1 MAEPESNITVG
12 EARKDGSLG
21 KEILSSLSDISV
33 KTDLTNENQK
43 TQITLLGEMK
53 GFIKDLTELIE
64 GSTPTPSQ
72 IKEEENEKKRARLA
86 SGTRKP
92 DKREGGI
99 GLGGIFG
106 GLGASLAGIKGLLN
120 TILSPSGY
128 VGILAG
134 ALAAATVPLSKLAKV
149 IGAGFLK
156 VGLITAVAGA
166 GYLTGEFLYN
176 QFFKSHMDAYYEQK
190 RIRDQEQSNRINQTK
205 TVPTQVSGEDA
216 FADSENKA
224 IPRSE
229 MEKRVEQGESPE
241 NFSPLS
247 AKQNVVTGEIIQG
260 RSKVEPG
267 QVVVNPK
274 TKPPPPLPDN
284 FRGRVYASEIFDRPG
299 MDFYLFEARFAVH
312 ERKIAQFLKYYPN
325 EDLAKQAERDAF
337 AAAKAAYLNIQSA
350 KSENKDDPETLK
362 LIRNTLLKFPILD
375 TLSNS
380 GPVLMTS
387 SFNGRKILDNLIDSD
402 SVMDG
407 QTLYFKTLNGWR
419 SRGTPAE
426 LAGYPELEK
435 PMVSRTAFKT
445 GGLVTKPTRALIGE
459 AGAELVLPLQQ
470 AATFIASVLTSMV
483 NTGAPILANAKS
495 GRLAADMMTNS
506 SLSSG
511 GSANIISVNN
521 SSNPTMNTSNSL
533 SIGGSGTSPNMNNI
547 SYLRTKS
554 RRSNSEMF

>member
-106 GLGASLAGIKGLLN
+106 GIGAGLAGIKGLLS

-134 ALAAATVPLSKLAKV
+134 ALAAATVPLLKLAKV

-166 GYLTGEFLYN
+166 GYLTGQFLYEN
-176 QFFKSHMDAYYEQK
+176 FFKSHMDAYHEQK
-190 RIRDQEQSNRINQTK
+190 RIRDQEQSNRINQQRTI
-205 TVPTQVSGEDA
+205 PTMVSGEHA
-216 FADSENKA
+216 FADSENRA

-229 MEKRVEQGESPE
+229 MEKRIEQGESRE
-241 NFSPLS
+241 NFTPLV
-247 AKQNVVTGEIIQG
+247 AKQNLATGEIIQG
-260 RSKVEPG
+260 SSEVQPN
-267 QVVVNPK
+267 QIVVNPA
-274 TKPPPPLPDN
+274 TESFVQPVRDE
-284 FRGRVYASEIFDRPG
+284 AHFD
-299 MDFYLFEARFAVH
+299 ARFAVN
-312 ERKIAQFLKYYPN
+312 EKKIAQFLKYYPN
-325 EDLAKQAERDAF
+325 EDIAEQAKKDAMEASKRAF
-337 AAAKAAYLNIQSA
+337 LDIKSA
-350 KSENKDDPETLK
+350 IDENKDPETRK
-362 LIRNTLLKFPILD
+362 LIYRSLSKFPLLNA
-375 TLSNS
+375 LSNVS
-380 GPVLMTS
+380 GGMGMMGTRIEPNTEM
-387 SFNGRKILDNLIDSD
+387 LIDLD

-419 SRGTPAE
+419 SRGSNE
-426 LAGYPELEK
+426 ERDGYPQLEK
-435 PMVSRTAFKT
+435 PNTAFKT

-470 AATFIASVLTSMV
+470 AATFIASVLTSMI